1 MTIAEYSIKN
11 KVISWMFLVILAVGG
26 VVSFGELGRLEDPP
40 FTVKDAMVITSYP
53 GATSTEVEEEL
64 TYPLEK
70 AIRQLPYIDK
80 ITSTSSAGLSQ
91 IMVSMKM
98 DYGSDEL
105 PQIWDELRRKVNDLE
120 PSLPPGVNPVQVMDD
135 FGDVYGVMLMITGD
149 NYSYVELKRYVDYL
163 TRELELVEGIGKI
176 SLAGDQNE
184 QLYVEMSLKRV
195 SALNLDMT
203 TIAGLLTQQN
213 AVISAGEVTLNSQ
226 TLKLR
231 PSGELNSIE
240 TFENLIIHGRDTG
253 NLIRL
258 KDVATVSRDV
268 QEVPSNLLN
277 YNGQP
282 ALNLG
287 IAFSKGVNVVKVGE
301 ALDVR
306 LAELEN
312 IKPAGV
318 QIHTLY
324 NQAKEVDQ
332 SVSGFVLSLAQA
344 VGIVIVVLLFTMGL
358 RSGVIIGAVLL
369 LTVLGTFILM
379 SIYDVELHRISLGA
393 LIIALGMLVDNAIV
407 VVEGIL
413 VGLQRGRTKVQ
424 AAVDIVEQ
432 TKWPLLGATVI
443 AIIAFAPIG
452 LSPDATGE
460 FMGSLF
466 WVLCFSL
473 FLSWVTAITLT
484 PFLANL
490 LLSSKTGE
498 QEQSNE
504 DPYKGLLFVVFGRLL
519 KFCLRFRMLTIVL
532 MLAMLAGAFYGFS
545 LVKNSFFPP
554 SNTPMFYVDMW
565 MPEGTDI
572 RETYKEVQQVEGYLL
587 EKDQVEFVTST
598 TGQGLQR
605 FSLTYSPEK
614 SYEAFA
620 QLQVRV
626 NDREQMLDLMR
637 DLDVSLRDK
646 FKRVSFQFRLMDI
659 GPSPASKIEARIIGP
674 DPQVLRDLAVQVEDI
689 IGADPG
695 ARNIRHDWRERTKD
709 LLPQFNESQARRL
722 GISKQDLADTLQMA
736 FGGSAIGLF
745 RDGTEML
752 PIVVRLPVDER
763 VDFSTV
769 QNLKLWSPAL
779 QTYVPIQ
786 QVVDDI
792 SLDWVEPL
800 IQRQDRKRTLTVLAD
815 HDILGDETA
824 ASLFGR
830 VRPKVE
836 AIDLPVG
843 YSLEWGGEYESS
855 KDAQE
860 SLFSSLPMGYLFMF
874 IITVF
879 LFNSIRQPIVI
890 WLTVPLAVIGVAVGL
905 LSTNSAFSFTALL
918 GVLSLSGM
926 VLKNGIV
933 LMDQINLETH
943 SGKDPYQA
951 VVDSAISRVRPVSMA
966 ALTTILGM
974 IPLVFDAFF
983 GSMAVTI
990 MFGLGFAT
998 VLTLVIVPV
1007 LYALFYR
1014 IKPSVNP
1021 A

>member
-26 VVSFGELGRLEDPP
+26 VVSFADLGRLEDPA

-70 AIRQLPYIDK
+70 AIRQLPYLDK
-80 ITSTSSAGLSQ
+80 VTSTSSAGLSQ

-98 DYGSDEL
+98 DYGPDEL

-135 FGDVYGVMLMITGD
+135 FGDVYGVMLMVTGE

-163 TRELELVEGIGKI
+163 TRELEVVDGVGKI
-176 SLAGDQNE
+176 SLAGDQQE
-184 QLYVEMSLKRV
+184 QLFVEMSLKRV
-195 SALNLDMT
+195 AALNLDMNT
-203 TIAGLLTQQN
+203 VAGLLAQQN
-213 AVISAGEVTLNSQ
+213 AVISAGEVTVNSQ
-226 TLKLR
+226 TLTLR
-231 PSGELNSIE
+231 PTGELNSIE

-258 KDVATVSRDV
+258 KDVATVTRDV

-277 YNGQP
+277 YNGEP

-287 IAFSKGVNVVKVGE
+287 ISFSSGVNVVKVGE
-301 ALDVR
+301 AVDAR

-312 IKPAGV
+312 IKPAGIK
-318 QIHTLY
+318 IHTLY
-324 NQAKEVDQ
+324 NQAKEVEQ
-332 SVSGFVLSLAQA
+332 SVNGFVLSLAEA

-369 LTVLGTFILM
+369 LTVMGTFILM
-379 SIYDVELHRISLGA
+379 SIYDIELQRISLGA

-413 VGLQRGRTKVQ
+413 VGMQRGRTKVQ
-424 AAVDIVEQ
+424 AAKDIVEQ

-443 AIIAFAPIG
+443 AIVAFAPIG

-473 FLSWVTAITLT
+473 FLSWITAITLT
-484 PFLANL
+484 PFLADL
-490 LLSSKTGE
+490 LLSSKT
-498 QEQSNE
+498 NE
-504 DPYKGLLFVVFGRLL
+504 KQQNNDDPYKGVLFVVFGRLL
-519 KFCLRFRMLTIVL
+519 KFCLRFRMLTVAVMI
-532 MLAMLAGAFYGFS
+532 MMLAGAFYGFS

-572 RETYKEVQQVEGYLL
+572 RDTYKQVQKVEDFLL
-587 EKDQVEFVTST
+587 DKEQVEFVTST

-626 NDREQMLDLMR
+626 VDREQMLDLMR
-637 DLDVSLRDK
+637 ELDTSLRDS
-646 FKRVSFQFRLMDI
+646 FRQVSFQFRLMEI
-659 GPSPASKIEARIIGP
+659 GPSPASKIEARIIGS
-674 DPQVLRDLAVQVEDI
+674 DPQVLRDIATQVEDI
-689 IGADPG
+689 FNADSG

-752 PIVVRLPVDER
+752 PIVVRLPEEER

-830 VRPKVE
+830 LRPQVE
-836 AIDLPVG
+836 AIALPVG
-843 YSLEWGGEYESS
+843 YSIEWGGEYESS
-855 KDAQE
+855 NDAQE
-860 SLFSSLPMGYLFMF
+860 ALFSSLPMGYLFMF

-890 WLTVPLAVIGVAVGL
+890 WLTVPLAVIGVAIGL
-905 LSTNSAFSFTALL
+905 LATNSAFSFTALL

-933 LMDQINLETH
+933 LMDQINIETH

-974 IPLVFDAFF
+974 MPLVFDAFF

-1014 IKPSVNP
+1014 IKPSE

>member
-26 VVSFGELGRLEDPP
+26 VVSFADLGRLEDPA

-70 AIRQLPYIDK
+70 AIRQLPYLDK
-80 ITSTSSAGLSQ
+80 VTSTSSAGLSQ

-98 DYGSDEL
+98 DYGPDEL

-135 FGDVYGVMLMITGD
+135 FGDVYGVMLMVTGE

-163 TRELELVEGIGKI
+163 TRELEVVDGVGKI
-176 SLAGDQNE
+176 SLAGDQQE
-184 QLYVEMSLKRV
+184 QLFVEMSLKRV
-195 SALNLDMT
+195 AALNLDMNT
-203 TIAGLLTQQN
+203 VAGLLAQQN
-213 AVISAGEVTLNSQ
+213 AVISAGEVTVNSQ
-226 TLKLR
+226 TLTLR
-231 PSGELNSIE
+231 PTGELNSIE

-258 KDVATVSRDV
+258 KDVATVTRDV

-277 YNGQP
+277 YNGEP

-287 IAFSKGVNVVKVGE
+287 ISFSSGVNVVKVGE
-301 ALDVR
+301 AVDAR

-312 IKPAGV
+312 IKPAGIK
-318 QIHTLY
+318 IHTLY
-324 NQAKEVDQ
+324 NQAKEVEQ
-332 SVSGFVLSLAQA
+332 SVNGFVLSLAEA

-369 LTVLGTFILM
+369 LTVMGTFILM
-379 SIYDVELHRISLGA
+379 SIYDIELQRISLGA

-413 VGLQRGRTKVQ
+413 VGMQRGRTKVQ
-424 AAVDIVEQ
+424 AAKDIVEQ

-443 AIIAFAPIG
+443 AIVAFAPIG

-473 FLSWVTAITLT
+473 FLSWITAITLT
-484 PFLANL
+484 PFLADL
-490 LLSSKTGE
+490 LLSSKTSE
-498 QEQSNE
+498 KQQNDD
-504 DPYKGLLFVVFGRLL
+504 DPYKGVLFVVFGRLL
-519 KFCLRFRMLTIVL
+519 KFCLRFRMLTVAVMI
-532 MLAMLAGAFYGFS
+532 MMLAGAFYGFS

-572 RETYKEVQQVEGYLL
+572 RDTYKQVQKVEDFLL
-587 EKDQVEFVTST
+587 DKEQVEFVTST

-626 NDREQMLDLMR
+626 VDREQMLDLMR
-637 DLDVSLRDK
+637 ELDTSLRDS
-646 FKRVSFQFRLMDI
+646 FRQVSFQFRLMEI
-659 GPSPASKIEARIIGP
+659 GPSPASKIEARIIGS
-674 DPQVLRDLAVQVEDI
+674 DPQVLRDIATQVEDI
-689 IGADPG
+689 FNADPG

-752 PIVVRLPVDER
+752 PIVVRLPEEER

-830 VRPKVE
+830 LRPQVE
-836 AIDLPVG
+836 AIALPVG
-843 YSLEWGGEYESS
+843 YSIEWGGEYESS
-855 KDAQE
+855 NDAQE
-860 SLFSSLPMGYLFMF
+860 ALFSSLPMGYLFMF

-890 WLTVPLAVIGVAVGL
+890 WLTVPLAVIGVAIGL
-905 LSTNSAFSFTALL
+905 LATNSAFSFTALL

-933 LMDQINLETH
+933 LMDQINIETH

-974 IPLVFDAFF
+974 MPLVFDAFF

-1014 IKPSVNP
+1014 IKPSQ